1 MEVETPELN
10 LTTNFFLN
18 AKFNV
23 VTTARLVDLKVT
35 SSCPVA
41 IDDSDEP
48 KFVKNSHDE
57 VKQVKIETPDEVK
70 QVDGHDEAKE
80 VKIETPEQVA
90 SDRESESKIKL
101 VVEGNAD
108 ETKDVTFNDQVK
120 FAKSTEDKSDD
131 EDVDFEFT
139 PENKN
144 ENEAQRDGNTDV
156 KVDEPIN
163 GERRPS
169 IKQIDLASDDED
181 ELSDGADAQEDKDK
195 RSSTPVKEGTDD
207 VTINDIS
214 QIEVA
219 KPAEK
224 PITTVFINGTLKSAW
239 KQESVLGKF
248 IEDIEDGRT
257 VWKKTEQTASGK
269 SVYLYQLG
277 ANSTIDK
284 KWRIGPNINSPNCWL
299 YITSKV
305 HHPCLIMADQKR
317 TNRGWNEHS
326 GGEWSDIEELVI
338 TPVE

>member
-41 IDDSDEP
+41 IDDSDE
-48 KFVKNSHDE
+48 KQLVIDSHDE
-57 VKQVKIETPDEVK
+57 VKQVKIETPEEVKPVDEIKETPEVK
-70 QVDGHDEAKE
+70 QVDSHDDDE
-80 VKIETPEQVA
+80 IQ
-90 SDRESESKIKL
+90 L
-101 VVEGNAD
+101 VVEKNVSDA
-108 ETKDVTFNDQVK
+108 KDVTFDNQIK
-120 FAKSTEDKSDD
+120 FVKSTEDPQQDTSDDEGSDIELTVKDDREEQQDAIHIKVNEPIDGERRSSIKQLDLGDLSDD
-131 EDVDFEFT
+131 EDD
-139 PENKN
+139 
-144 ENEAQRDGNTDV
+144 
-156 KVDEPIN
+156 
-163 GERRPS
+163 
-169 IKQIDLASDDED
+169 
-181 ELSDGADAQEDKDK
+181 QEDKDK
-195 RSSTPVKEGTDD
+195 RSSTPVEEGTAD
-207 VTINDIS
+207 VTIKDVS

-219 KPAEK
+219 QPAEK

-248 IEDIEDGRT
+248 IEDIEDGRP

-269 SVYLYQLG
+269 SVYLYQL
-277 ANSTIDK
+277 ANTTANTTSDK
-284 KWRIGPNINSPNCWL
+284 KWRIGPDFNSQNCWL

-317 TNRGWNEHS
+317 TGRVWHEHS